1 MAATS
6 RPRCA
11 RSGCHSWTGIP
22 LWLFVEHD
30 LFETGFQLSGS
41 CCDFPSSIAR
51 QDHVLDDR
59 IDLVFP
65 ALAGEHAV
73 MAGAGLHVVALE
85 IGAQL
90 LAEVVCRD
98 GLADCA
104 DVIALALNGQQ
115 LGAPDR
121 ARIDGFTAPFQPAE
135 R

>member
-73 MAGAGLHVVALE
+73 MADAGLHVVALE
-85 IGAQL
+85 IGTQL
-90 LAEVVCRD
+90 PAKVVRGDRLANRADVVALALD
-98 GLADCA
+98 GQQHGAADCA
-104 DVIALALNGQQ
+104 
-115 LGAPDR
+115 
-121 ARIDGFTAPFQPAE
+121 RI
-135 R
+135 